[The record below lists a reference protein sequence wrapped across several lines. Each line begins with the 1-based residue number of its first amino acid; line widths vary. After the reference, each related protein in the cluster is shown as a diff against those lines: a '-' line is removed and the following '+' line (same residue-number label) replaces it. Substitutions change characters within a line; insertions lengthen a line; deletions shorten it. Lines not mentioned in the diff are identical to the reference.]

1 LPSRKISQITD
12 QSIKTRHCDLNDLKN
27 DPDII
32 TTKYSSHTVSLN
44 YGNYFND
51 GGTSSN
57 KKIKL
62 IKKMR

>member
-1 LPSRKISQITD
+1 
-12 QSIKTRHCDLNDLKN
+12 LNDLKN

-44 YGNYFND
+44 SGNYFND